1 MDNEWRTDDGG
12 LLQRNTVQIKLREVG
27 CLFPLVGSLSKRL
40 PLKPGTRLALD
51 AFLLFFPLFIS
62 TSNIV
67 RPLFLPR
74 RHVCGE
80 LFLTLRPDQT

>member
-1 MDNEWRTDDGG
+1 MGG
-12 LLQRNTVQIKLREVG
+12 ILQRNTLQIKLLRELG
-27 CLFPLVGSLSKRL
+27 CLFPLVGSLSKRF
-40 PLKPGTRLALD
+40 PLKARTRLALD
-51 AFLLFFPLFIS
+51 TFLFFLPLFIS

-74 RHVCGE
+74 RHVGGE